1 MKIELSEIAFVIVA
15 GTLLFVF
22 LIFII
27 IVFFVIYQKRKTK
40 VELER
45 MEERQRF
52 EREISEAQSEIREET
67 MRFISQE
74 LHDNIAQTLTVT
86 SLTLKRIEREDI
98 VIQETQNSLNHT
110 IDQVRLLSKALN
122 TDNLL
127 ADGFIKSL
135 DFEIVRLKNLNR
147 WNIDY
152 FNDVEELKLSNEGQ
166 LLLFRVFQE
175 LINNLIKYAQA
186 QNVVIELAEN
196 EHEYLLSIIDDGN
209 QYDFF
214 ENSIEVGL
222 NKGLGLKGIIKRVGL
237 LKGRINA
244 SANKKTGMTINLEI
258 PKSKNG

>member
-40 VELER
+40 IELER
-45 MEERQRF
+45 IEERQKF
-52 EREISEAQSEIREET
+52 EKEISEAQSEIREET

-86 SLTLKRIEREDI
+86 SLTLNR
-98 VIQETQNSLNHT
+98 VETSNAIISDTQTALNHT
-110 IDQVRLLSKALN
+110 IEQVRLLSKTLN

-127 ADGFIKSL
+127 EDGFLKSL
-135 DFEIVRLKNLNR
+135 DFEIDRLKKLNR

-152 FNDVEELKLSNEGQ
+152 FNDIQILKLPQESQ

-186 QNVVIELAEN
+186 ENVVIEFEESN
-196 EHEYLLSIIDDGN
+196 THYKLSVIDDGN

-214 ENSIEVGL
+214 ENASEVGL

-237 LKGRINA
+237 LKGTIHAQPNI
-244 SANKKTGMTINLEI
+244 KKGMTINLEI
-258 PKSKNG
+258 PK

>member
-27 IVFFVIYQKRKTK
+27 IVFFMIYQKRKTK

-45 MEERQRF
+45 IEERQKF
-52 EREISEAQSEIREET
+52 EKEISEAQSEIREET

-86 SLTLKRIEREDI
+86 SLTLNR
-98 VIQETQNSLNHT
+98 VETSNAIISDTQKALNHT
-110 IDQVRLLSKALN
+110 IEQVRLLSKTLN

-127 ADGFIKSL
+127 EDGFLNSL
-135 DFEIVRLKNLNR
+135 DFEIERLKKLNR

-152 FNDVEELKLSNEGQ
+152 FNDIKTLKLTQESQ

-186 QNVVIELAEN
+186 ENVVIEFEETN
-196 EHEYLLSIIDDGN
+196 THYKLSIIDDGN

-214 ENSIEVGL
+214 ENANEVGL

-237 LKGRINA
+237 LKGTIHAQRNI
-244 SANKKTGMTINLEI
+244 KKGMTINLEI
-258 PKSKNG
+258 PK